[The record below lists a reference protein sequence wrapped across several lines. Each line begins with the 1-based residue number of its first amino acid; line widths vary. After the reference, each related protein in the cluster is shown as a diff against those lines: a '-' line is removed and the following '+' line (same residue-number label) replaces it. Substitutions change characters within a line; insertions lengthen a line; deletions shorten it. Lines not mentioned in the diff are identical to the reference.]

1 MKKSTYSRIFL
12 IFGIL
17 MLLVAFSGCTGPEAV
32 KVKAGFIYVG
42 PIGDYGWT
50 NAHDVGRVY
59 VDEKYSWLGTEY
71 IETVG
76 EDIASVK
83 EAADTLI
90 TVKGCNVIFTTSFG
104 FMDGTIAAAAEHPD
118 TLFFHCSGY
127 KRAANV
133 GTYFADLYQM
143 YYLNGMMAGYLSN
156 TTKAGYVG
164 AFPIP
169 EVIRHINA
177 FTLGM
182 KAANNDSTVEVT
194 WINSWYDPTAATS
207 AANSLIGKG
216 VDMLAFT
223 EDSPAVMQAAEEEDD
238 VYAFSHYSPMQSYAP
253 ESTISGQLAHWDIMY
268 DEILSKVYDGTYNS
282 TNLSDVDYLWFLK
295 EGAVELGGNFDVPI
309 NPLFVPELQ
318 SITVGATNAYDY
330 IMDKH
335 DKMAA
340 ETFFPFTGPIYAQNG
355 TLMFA
360 AGVQATIP
368 DLFTYMD
375 WFVDG
380 VIGTPG

>member
-1 MKKSTYSRIFL
+1 MKKSTYSRILL
-12 IFGIL
+12 IFSIL
-17 MLLVAFSGCTGPEAV
+17 MLTLALSGCTTPAEG
-32 KVKAGFIYVG
+32 KLKAGFIYVG

-50 NAHDVGRVY
+50 NAHDVGRLFVE
-59 VDEKYSWLGTEY
+59 DKYDWLATEY
-71 IETVG
+71 LETIG

-90 TVKGCNVIFTTSFG
+90 TVKGCDVIFTTSFG
-104 FMDGTIAAAAEHPD
+104 FMDGTIEAAAEHPD

-182 KAANNDSTVEVT
+182 KATNNDSTVEVT

-207 AANSLIGKG
+207 AANALIGKG
-216 VDMLAFT
+216 IDILAFT
-223 EDSPAVMQAAEEEDD
+223 EDSPAVMQAAEANDE
-238 VYAFSHYSPMQSYAP
+238 VYAFSHYSPMQDYAP
-253 ESTISGQLAHWDIMY
+253 QSTISGQLVHWEIMY
-268 DEILSKVYDGTYNS
+268 DEILSKVHDGTYNS
-282 TNLSDVDYLWFLK
+282 TNLANVDYLWFLK
-295 EGAVELGGNFDVPI
+295 EGAVELGGDFDVPI
-309 NPLFVPELQ
+309 NPIFVPELQ
-318 SITVGATNAYDY
+318 SITVDSTTAYNF
-330 IMDKH
+330 IMNRH
-335 DKMAA
+335 DQMEA

-360 AGVQATIP
+360 SGVQATIA

-380 VIGTPG
+380 VIGSP

>member
-1 MKKSTYSRIFL
+1 
-12 IFGIL
+12 
-17 MLLVAFSGCTGPEAV
+17 MLLIALSGCTETPDTG
-32 KVKAGFIYVG
+32 KLKAGFIYVG

-50 NAHDVGRVY
+50 NAHDVGRVF
-59 VDEKYSWLGTEY
+59 VDNKYDWLETEY
-71 IETVG
+71 LETVA

-90 TVKGCNVIFTTSFG
+90 TVKGCDVIFTTSFG
-104 FMDGTIAAAAEHPD
+104 FMDGTIEAAAEHPD
-118 TLFFHCSGY
+118 TMFFHCSGY
-127 KRAANV
+127 KRADNV

-143 YYLNGMMAGYLSN
+143 YYLNGMMAAYLTN

-182 KAANNDSTVEVT
+182 KAVDNDSTVEVT

-207 AANSLIGKG
+207 AANALIGKG

-223 EDSPAVMQAAEEEDD
+223 EDSPAVMQAAEAEDD

-268 DEILSKVYDGTYNS
+268 DEILSKVHDGTYNT
-282 TNLSDVDYLWFLK
+282 TNLADVDYLWFLK
-295 EGAVELGGNFDVPI
+295 EGAVELGGDFGVPV

-318 SITVGATNAYDY
+318 SITVDSTNAYDF
-330 IMDKH
+330 IMDRH
-335 DKMAA
+335 DDMAA
-340 ETFFPFTGPIYAQNG
+340 ETFYPFTGPIYAQNG
-355 TLMFA
+355 TLMFESEE
-360 AGVQATIP
+360 QATIA
-368 DLFTYMD
+368 DLFSYMN

-380 VIGTPG
+380 VVGSPS